1 MTVEIGCVQD
11 RDANRIGLKRG
22 SRTRQRWEC
31 AEQSS
36 PASELQEIPPRP
48 DPIQMQHRVS
58 FRTGSILPM

>member
-11 RDANRIGLKRG
+11 RDANRLGLKRG

-36 PASELQEIPPRP
+36 SAGELQEIPPRP

-58 FRTGSILPM
+58 FRTANSLPM